1 MACRFD
7 FGPEHQLLRAT
18 KRGRGSA
25 AITVSSNGEMS
36 YAVSEQGGFMIKRLL
51 SKICRPPIMRTASLP
66 LVTLRVLERPGL
78 GSFVDPNPWFDVAVF
93 ASKGEQVGRV
103 GFGVSPLF
111 ECVYVDGLHIES
123 QFRDQGYASSVL
135 LTISRQCA
143 AGGQPLPITAMH
155 EVGTSLGFWG
165 KLRLGYVPGLTVTM
179 DIRTG
184 DHEPLRR
191 RWRAAL
197 FAS

>member
-1 MACRFD
+1 
-7 FGPEHQLLRAT
+7 
-18 KRGRGSA
+18 
-25 AITVSSNGEMS
+25 
-36 YAVSEQGGFMIKRLL
+36 MIKRLL
-51 SKICRPPIMRTASLP
+51 SRIRRRSIARTASLP
-66 LVTLRVLERPGL
+66 PVTLCVLERPGL
-78 GSFVDPNPWFDVAVF
+78 GSFVDPNPWFDVAMF
-93 ASKGEQVGRV
+93 ASNGERVGRV
-103 GFGVSPLF
+103 GYGVSPLF
-111 ECVYVDGLHIES
+111 ECVYVDGLHIEP

-135 LTISRQCA
+135 LTISQQCA

-165 KLRLGYVPGLTVTM
+165 KLRLGCVPGLTVTM